1 MWGTP
6 IFQNKPIYEKM
17 KKMNSQSSSSISTS
31 KVCHFF
37 CIRYSSPI
45 GTNMP
50 TNTNH
55 SKSKSKRLSDIQAV
69 NTATNTNMQNKNI
82 LPISTNFS
90 LFVFIFIF
98 LSLLTNDTKIR
109 LYFDMTKFFAIIFQ
123 KSLKKFFGI
132 FWRKPQDDRC
142 KNRFSNGEHVFRYPV
157 GHLVNLSAVG
167 TKIKKSATKV
177 GAD

>member
-1 MWGTP
+1 
-6 IFQNKPIYEKM
+6 
-17 KKMNSQSSSSISTS
+17 MNNQSSSSISTS

-45 GTNMP
+45 GTNIP

-98 LSLLTNDTKIR
+98 LSLLTNDTKIM
-109 LYFDMTKFFAIIFQ
+109 LYFDMTKFFCNYFSKKFKKIFLGFFRE
-123 KSLKKFFGI
+123 SLKNIAVKSVLH
-132 FWRKPQDDRC
+132 WRTPFADT
-142 KNRFSNGEHVFRYPV
+142 G
-157 GHLVNLSAVG
+157 AV
-167 TKIKKSATKV
+167 IR
-177 GAD
+177 